1 MGLAFCHKREFGL
14 HVLGSGEPA
23 MVIKLGNA
31 VIRSAL
37 HRVPDS
43 GAGEHWTNLLMHHRW
58 FLESGQSFLSAQT
71 TDAGLGVRG
80 QFTEESSHQYRLTP
94 VSSLSSITFLRDCL

>member
-1 MGLAFCHKREFGL
+1 MGGIKLGLAFCHKREFGL

-43 GAGEHWTNLLMHHRW
+43 GAGGALDQPL
-58 FLESGQSFLSAQT
+58 
-71 TDAGLGVRG
+71 DA
-80 QFTEESSHQYRLTP
+80 
-94 VSSLSSITFLRDCL
+94 SSLVPGIWPKLLLSPNY